1 MERTIAER
9 FFKEVEKESRKRIR
23 IYDSDFILAIIEEL
37 EKNDIRYT
45 RGILESKV
53 ADTEAYFLDLV
64 EEKGWKVEFGIDKII
79 IRKGGNRDGI

>member
-1 MERTIAER
+1 MEREIAER
-9 FFKEVEKESRKRIR
+9 FFKEVEKESRNRIR

-53 ADTEAYFLDLV
+53 ADVEAYFLDLI
-64 EEKGWKVEFGIDKII
+64 EKQGWEVEFGIDKII
-79 IRKGGNRDGI
+79 IKKGGAK